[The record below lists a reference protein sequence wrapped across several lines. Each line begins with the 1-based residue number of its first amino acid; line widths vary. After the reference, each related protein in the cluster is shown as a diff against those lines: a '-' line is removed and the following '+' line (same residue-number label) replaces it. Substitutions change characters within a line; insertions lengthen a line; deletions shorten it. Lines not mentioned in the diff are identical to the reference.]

1 MGEYKLEIKLYT
13 TISCPF
19 CVAAKNLLTSKN
31 LEFTEI
37 DLTSDLELRLEVSTK
52 HNWRTVPIVIIDDK
66 LIGGFD
72 DLNKLNLDG
81 GLD

>member
-1 MGEYKLEIKLYT
+1 MKIKVYT

-31 LEFTEI
+31 LDFTEI

-52 HNWRTVPIVIIDDK
+52 YNWRTVPIIIIDDE

-72 DLNKLNLDG
+72 DLSKLNLDG
-81 GLD
+81 DLA

>member
-1 MGEYKLEIKLYT
+1 LEIKLYT

-19 CVAAKNLLTSKN
+19 CVAAKNLLTSKD

>member
-1 MGEYKLEIKLYT
+1 LEIKLYT

>member
-1 MGEYKLEIKLYT
+1 LKIKVYT

-31 LEFTEI
+31 LDFTEI

-52 HNWRTVPIVIIDDK
+52 YNWRTVPIIIIDDE

-72 DLNKLNLDG
+72 DLSKLNLDG
-81 GLD
+81 DLA

>member
-1 MGEYKLEIKLYT
+1 MKIKVYT

-31 LEFTEI
+31 LDFTEI

-52 HNWRTVPIVIIDDK
+52 YNWRTVPIIIIDGE

-72 DLNKLNLDG
+72 DLSKLNLDG
-81 GLD
+81 DLA

>member
-1 MGEYKLEIKLYT
+1 MEIKLYT
-13 TISCPF
+13 TTSCPF
-19 CVAAKNLLTSKN
+19 CVAAKNLLISKN

>member
-1 MGEYKLEIKLYT
+1 MEIKLYT

-19 CVAAKNLLTSKN
+19 CVEAKNLLTSKN

>member
-1 MGEYKLEIKLYT
+1 MEIKLYT

-19 CVAAKNLLTSKN
+19 CVAAKNLLVSKN

>member
-1 MGEYKLEIKLYT
+1 LEIKLYT

-72 DLNKLNLDG
+72 DLSKLNLDG

>member
-1 MGEYKLEIKLYT
+1 MEIKLYT

-19 CVAAKNLLTSKN
+19 CVAAKNLLISKN

-52 HNWRTVPIVIIDDK
+52 QNWRTVPIVIIDDK

>member
-1 MGEYKLEIKLYT
+1 MEFKLYT

-52 HNWRTVPIVIIDDK
+52 YNWRTVPIVIIDDK

>member
-1 MGEYKLEIKLYT
+1 LEIKLYT

-19 CVAAKNLLTSKN
+19 CVAAKNLLISKN

>member
-1 MGEYKLEIKLYT
+1 MEIKLYT

-19 CVAAKNLLTSKN
+19 CVAAKNLLISKN

-66 LIGGFD
+66 LIGGVD

>member
-1 MGEYKLEIKLYT
+1 MEIKLYT
-13 TISCPF
+13 TTSCPF

>member
-1 MGEYKLEIKLYT
+1 MEIKLYT

-19 CVAAKNLLTSKN
+19 CVAAKNLLISKN

-37 DLTSDLELRLEVSTK
+37 DLTSDLEIRLEVSTK

-66 LIGGFD
+66 LIGGSD

>member
-1 MGEYKLEIKLYT
+1 MEIKLYT

-31 LEFTEI
+31 LEFIEI

>member
-1 MGEYKLEIKLYT
+1 MEIKLYT

-19 CVAAKNLLTSKN
+19 CVAAKNLLISKN

>member
-1 MGEYKLEIKLYT
+1 MEIKLYT

-52 HNWRTVPIVIIDDK
+52 YNWRTVPIVIIDDK

>member
-1 MGEYKLEIKLYT
+1 MEIKLYT

-19 CVAAKNLLTSKN
+19 CVAAKNLLTSKD

>member
-1 MGEYKLEIKLYT
+1 LEIKLYT
-13 TISCPF
+13 TTSCPF
-19 CVAAKNLLTSKN
+19 CVAAKNLLISKN

-72 DLNKLNLDG
+72 DLNKLNSDG

>member
-1 MGEYKLEIKLYT
+1 MEIKLYT

-19 CVAAKNLLTSKN
+19 CVAAKNLLISKN

-37 DLTSDLELRLEVSTK
+37 DLTSYLELRLEVSTK

>member
-1 MGEYKLEIKLYT
+1 MEIKLYT